1 MNRQSTLQQ
10 RLESVNDLTQLSN
23 IPDDV
28 IVVCLRER
36 FMTDAIYTSIGSGS
50 LAAAASN
57 ADSVSHT
64 HAADYRNT
72 TLNEEICRYF
82 QLVNDAYY
90 HVKRTIQDQ
99 GTVFS
104 GETGSSKSES
114 RCLATK
120 TILELSVSNPGKKG
134 SQLASQVPAA
144 DFVLELP
151 VPSSAPT
158 PLGSANTQNSSSR
171 TLDGLRVRRPS
182 NTISRRIVSLVP
194 RAANEIS
201 TSSTVFLLA
210 LRRRY
215 GPTFIDDKTQYR
227 YLGQRPGATAPRG
240 GTARDDDALRFEQL
254 KVALKT
260 IGFSKC
266 QTCQLLAVIPH
277 LGNLEFTVDRHRNK
291 DAVDVRNTDV
301 CSISA
306 DFLGLQQSELEA
318 CLSYKRRCA
327 VFPDPDGVSNN
338 RDELA
343 KSFYSLLFS
352 CLNEYVNQRLRKDDS
367 STSLALFDLPGLQD
381 MTSRPNSRDQF
392 CVNFA
397 NERLRHWTQRRLFES
412 HLPEYQST
420 RIANYV
426 PQVTYFDSTESRVPH
441 IHRSPLQRTRHHSS
455 ENFELNSDFVSLLR
469 GGASTVGVGSSGEA
483 SGSINPFVKDVIS
496 GKAIAMGPP
505 SERRNH
511 RWCSAERETYASSFD
526 DEEGKYSSDAYGSRE
541 SADTMV
547 SEESPFEK
555 DDEVATKPGGCVA
568 GEFRAALDALF
579 ETLDEAQARHVF
591 CVNPNDSQL
600 PYQLE
605 GKGQVRSF
613 GSAEI
618 AKRCGVVFEVNMT
631 PEEFCERYG
640 EGMAEVGVMEGTE
653 KERVQQARTAS
664 GLESM
669 DIVLGNQQVHFNAP
683 MNPLELEMYHR
694 IKNVIGVNP
703 TFYEYLSTVDA
714 DATVDKFSVNRLIS
728 AMIHD
733 KKLLGACGETELAN
747 AKQSII
753 TMMQVYEYFISHHMA
768 KAFESLFGS
777 VTCLPGCFTLHRLRS
792 PDTHKPLLISNQ
804 VIQDYSEN
812 PVDTLHMKNLL
823 HLGEDRYLTTLL
835 LKHFPLHKTQFV
847 RDAHAYTVT
856 PDDWKVL
863 LSQRRRWIN
872 STVHNLGEL
881 IFLDQLC
888 GFCCFSMRFIVMIDL
903 ISTLIQP
910 VTVVYLTYPIV
921 NVARGDQA
929 VPLQSL
935 IMKWDMIGWMFY
947 ILAIP
952 AFTFF
957 LPLYSFWR
965 MDDFSWGQDTFG
977 TWRMRQEIDRS
988 CKFDPRAIPPK
999 SWSDYE
1005 NELWDK
1011 ESNHSIGS
1019 WVPPTKFKN
1028 DGYAGRETIYH
1039 GQGGPFAG
1047 GQDRS
1052 YSPAPSQ
1059 GMYPPPGYQSGRNTP
1074 MLQYGMPAPMTPF
1087 GAPQSSM
1094 LHQPTISRPGS
1105 NYLDLPFDSRSPP
1118 GMPSDAEIENAVRA
1132 ILSNVDLN
1140 TVTKRELRRQLEEQF
1155 GMDLT
1160 AKKGVINQAVD
1171 RCLAEQAQ
1179 GAEFCFFSS
1188 RISYWVYVL
1197 VLVLVSFSADWT
1209 LVYIF
1214 SLLPFDSSSGLDSL
1228 LLV

>member
-1 MNRQSTLQQ
+1 
-10 RLESVNDLTQLSN
+10 
-23 IPDDV
+23 
-28 IVVCLRER
+28 
-36 FMTDAIYTSIGSGS
+36 
-50 LAAAASN
+50 
-57 ADSVSHT
+57 
-64 HAADYRNT
+64 
-72 TLNEEICRYF
+72 
-82 QLVNDAYY
+82 
-90 HVKRTIQDQ
+90 
-99 GTVFS
+99 
-104 GETGSSKSES
+104 
-114 RCLATK
+114 
-120 TILELSVSNPGKKG
+120 
-134 SQLASQVPAA
+134 
-144 DFVLELP
+144 
-151 VPSSAPT
+151 
-158 PLGSANTQNSSSR
+158 
-171 TLDGLRVRRPS
+171 
-182 NTISRRIVSLVP
+182 
-194 RAANEIS
+194 
-201 TSSTVFLLA
+201 
-210 LRRRY
+210 
-215 GPTFIDDKTQYR
+215 
-227 YLGQRPGATAPRG
+227 
-240 GTARDDDALRFEQL
+240 
-254 KVALKT
+254 
-260 IGFSKC
+260 
-266 QTCQLLAVIPH
+266 
-277 LGNLEFTVDRHRNK
+277 
-291 DAVDVRNTDV
+291 
-301 CSISA
+301 
-306 DFLGLQQSELEA
+306 
-318 CLSYKRRCA
+318 
-327 VFPDPDGVSNN
+327 
-338 RDELA
+338 
-343 KSFYSLLFS
+343 
-352 CLNEYVNQRLRKDDS
+352 
-367 STSLALFDLPGLQD
+367 
-381 MTSRPNSRDQF
+381 
-392 CVNFA
+392 
-397 NERLRHWTQRRLFES
+397 
-412 HLPEYQST
+412 
-420 RIANYV
+420 
-426 PQVTYFDSTESRVPH
+426 
-441 IHRSPLQRTRHHSS
+441 
-455 ENFELNSDFVSLLR
+455 
-469 GGASTVGVGSSGEA
+469 
-483 SGSINPFVKDVIS
+483 
-496 GKAIAMGPP
+496 
-505 SERRNH
+505 
-511 RWCSAERETYASSFD
+511 
-526 DEEGKYSSDAYGSRE
+526 
-541 SADTMV
+541 MV

-714 DATVDKFSVNRLIS
+714 DVDRRQVLRQPAHLCVRSLRFPSLLVEITLS
-728 AMIHD
+728 SYSMIHD

-777 VTCLPGCFTLHRLRS
+777 SPVFLVVLPST
-792 PDTHKPLLISNQ
+792 

-812 PVDTLHMKNLL
+812 PGRHPSHEEPSPSWRRSLPHDFALEALPAAQDSSLFEMLTRTRLHPTI
-823 HLGEDRYLTTLL
+823 GR
-835 LKHFPLHKTQFV
+835 FV
-847 RDAHAYTVT
+847 
-856 PDDWKVL
+856 

-935 IMKWDMIGWMFY
+935 IMLAAIYGLQAHVFIFHRKWDMIGWMFY

-965 MDDFSWGQDTFG
+965 MDDFSWGQTRLVLG
-977 TWRMRQEIDRS
+977 ES
-988 CKFDPRAIPPK
+988 GKK
-999 SWSDYE
+999 SIVHE

-1105 NYLDLPFDSRSPP
+1105 ISPHLTLASLPLSFVIQVDHPSRSFTYNCHPRK
-1118 GMPSDAEIENAVRA
+1118 S
-1132 ILSNVDLN
+1132 
-1140 TVTKRELRRQLEEQF
+1140 
-1155 GMDLT
+1155 
-1160 AKKGVINQAVD
+1160 
-1171 RCLAEQAQ
+1171 
-1179 GAEFCFFSS
+1179 
-1188 RISYWVYVL
+1188 
-1197 VLVLVSFSADWT
+1197 
-1209 LVYIF
+1209 
-1214 SLLPFDSSSGLDSL
+1214 
-1228 LLV
+1228 